1 MLMAAII
8 QTACATRADMFIE
21 KFLCDVCSSHD
32 LHIGLVCAQW
42 RGGVE
47 ESLAGVGSVYALLV
61 NTCHSSVTFTLE
73 FSASDEDKFRNVHIW
88 HTETCM
94 VTLRFLLTD
103 IYISLAFL

>member
-1 MLMAAII
+1 MLMAAVI
-8 QTACATRADMFIE
+8 QTACSTRADMFIE

-42 RGGVE
+42 RGEVE

-73 FSASDEDKFRNVHIW
+73 FSVLTKINSEMYTFG
-88 HTETCM
+88 
-94 VTLRFLLTD
+94 TLKLVWLRYDFYLPTST
-103 IYISLAFL
+103 YH